1 MKIYCLSG
9 LGADK
14 KAFQYLTI
22 ENAELIHIEWID
34 PLPHE
39 SLENYAQRLFEI
51 NIKDEQY
58 NLMGLSF
65 GGMLAQEFSKLQTP
79 KNLILIS
86 TISSRKDLP
95 TFLKI
100 AGAIKLHRII
110 PNRLIKSV
118 NFITRYLFGTQDPKV
133 DKLFRQIQKDTDPSY
148 VKWAIDA
155 ILSWNNKQ
163 QINSIRLHGDN
174 DKLLPLKYKVD
185 NQIKTGGHLM
195 LIDHAAEV
203 SSIIN
208 KQLIK

>member
-34 PLPHE
+34 PLSHE
-39 SLENYAQRLFEI
+39 SLESYARRLFEI

-65 GGMLAQEFSKLQTP
+65 GGMLAQEFSKLKTP
-79 KNLILIS
+79 ENLILIS
-86 TISSRKDLP
+86 TISSRNDLP
-95 TFLKI
+95 KLMKL
-100 AGAIKLHRII
+100 AGAIRLHRII

-118 NFITRYLFGTQDPKV
+118 NFITRYLFGTQNPKV
-133 DKLFRQIQKDTDPSY
+133 DQIFRQIQKDTDPCY

-155 ILSWNNKQ
+155 ILGWNNKEQ
-163 QINSIRLHGDN
+163 VKGIRLHGDN
-174 DKLLPLKYKVD
+174 DKLLPLKHNVE
-185 NQIKTGGHLM
+185 NVIRNGGHLM
-195 LIDHAAEV
+195 LIDHSAEV

-208 KQLIK
+208 QQLIR